1 MQGLKTKGETKRR
14 EVFWKWVVGAA
25 YLPGITGV
33 PKSRF
38 RYRPPHP
45 MRVVDRLLLVGGQNG
60 GGSVF
65 ENGAADAVYLLGSL
79 GPETALPLSTSPSK
93 AGGRWLAH
101 DW

>member
-1 MQGLKTKGETKRR
+1 
-14 EVFWKWVVGAA
+14 
-25 YLPGITGV
+25 
-33 PKSRF
+33 
-38 RYRPPHP
+38 

-101 DW
+101 DWRPYQRREVFENGAVDAVHPLGITGLLKPRFRC